1 MNPVNA
7 YNWFSHT
14 YVRTHIFSCLGYNI
28 LACISENIIAFG
40 FQKWK
45 FLKFKTACVRI
56 YLAKRFTVSILI

>member
-45 FLKFKTACVRI
+45 FLNLKLHVSESTWPKDSQ
-56 YLAKRFTVSILI
+56 YLF